1 MEHHLLKSASLVALT
16 LFSGACAL
24 NELGSG
30 CSRANERGGTGT
42 AEVTSSKSAAADP
55 ARNARAREWRQPKR
69 PWADNTGPYNRKTLM
84 PSEALMIETDG
95 AVYENIDVKG
105 DIWIDADNVTIRNF
119 RIDAAGE
126 YYGIKVLDG
135 HRGVLLEDGEIFGM
149 TSAGVLGVGYTA
161 RRLHIHDSSGDGM
174 KAEGES
180 PVPTVVEYCF
190 IEKLGSSEE
199 AHADGN
205 QTRGGA
211 NITFRYNNIFLPSP
225 DTPKYP
231 GLPYKSNA
239 AFMLELGITN
249 FVIEHNWLTG
259 GSYTIYCGTDDGGV
273 SVRNNV
279 FGRDNDGLQEGKEGR
294 HLVDGKCDEWKG
306 NVWEDTG
313 GPA

>member
-1 MEHHLLKSASLVALT
+1 
-16 LFSGACAL
+16 
-24 NELGSG
+24 
-30 CSRANERGGTGT
+30 
-42 AEVTSSKSAAADP
+42 
-55 ARNARAREWRQPKR
+55 
-69 PWADNTGPYNRKTLM
+69 
-84 PSEALMIETDG
+84 
-95 AVYENIDVKG
+95 
-105 DIWIDADNVTIRNF
+105 
-119 RIDAAGE
+119 
-126 YYGIKVLDG
+126 
-135 HRGVLLEDGEIFGM
+135 
-149 TSAGVLGVGYTA
+149 
-161 RRLHIHDSSGDGM
+161 M

-225 DTPKYP
+225 GTPKYP